1 MALLEP
7 RRMIADEGPLR
18 TAKIVFNILRQP
30 DIRRRIL
37 TMRNTFREHANHMNA
52 IGMVLKRN

>member
-1 MALLEP
+1 
-7 RRMIADEGPLR
+7 MIADEGPLR

-37 TMRNTFREHANHMNA
+37 TMRSTFREHANHMNA